1 MVRVKTN
8 VARHR
13 RVKRVMKRAEGFV
26 QGRRK
31 LYRQALETVERAE
44 QYAWRDRR
52 AKKRNFR
59 RLWIVRI
66 SAACKQRAFVYSR
79 LIQGLKKANVVI
91 DRKMLADLAVVDAAA
106 FDRLVET
113 AKGALA

>member
-13 RVKRVMKRAEGFV
+13 RVKRVMKRAEGYF

-52 AKKRNFR
+52 ARKRKFR
-59 RLWIVRI
+59 QLWIIRI
-66 SAACKQRAFVYSR
+66 SAACRERALAYSR
-79 LIQGLKKANVVI
+79 FIQGLKKAQCQI
-91 DRKMLADLAVVDAAA
+91 DRKMLADLAVADAAA
-106 FDRLVET
+106 FDRLVEL

>member
-1 MVRVKTN
+1 MARVKTN

-13 RVKRVMKRAEGFV
+13 RVKRVMKRAEGNF

-31 LYRQALETVERAE
+31 LYRQAHETVERAE

-52 AKKRNFR
+52 ARKRDFR
-59 RLWIVRI
+59 RLWILRI
-66 SAACKQRAFVYSR
+66 SAACRQRELAYSR
-79 LIQGLKKANVVI
+79 FIQGLKKAKCEL
-91 DRKMLADLAVVDAAA
+91 DRKVLADLAVADAGA
-106 FDRLVET
+106 FDQLVAL

>member
-13 RVKRVMKRAEGFV
+13 RVKRLMKRAEGFF

-31 LYRQALETVERAE
+31 LYRQALETVERAD

-52 AKKRNFR
+52 TKKRDFR
-59 RLWIVRI
+59 RMWIVRI
-66 SAACKQRAFVYSR
+66 SAACKERAFVYSR
-79 LIQGLKKANVVI
+79 LIQGLKKANCQI
-91 DRKMLADLAVVDAAA
+91 DRKMLADLAVTDAAA

>member
-13 RVKRVMKRAEGFV
+13 RVKRLMKRAEGFF

-31 LYRQALETVERAE
+31 LYRQALETVERAD
-44 QYAWRDRR
+44 QYSWRDRR
-52 AKKRNFR
+52 TKKRDFR
-59 RLWIVRI
+59 RMWIVRI
-66 SAACKQRAFVYSR
+66 SAACKERAFVYSR
-79 LIQGLKKANVVI
+79 LIQGLKKANCQI
-91 DRKMLADLAVVDAAA
+91 DRKMLADLAVTDAVA

>member
-13 RVKRVMKRAEGFV
+13 RVKRVMKRAEGFY

-52 AKKRNFR
+52 AKKRDFR

-66 SAACKQRAFVYSR
+66 SAACKQRAFAYSR
-79 LIQGLKKANVVI
+79 LIQGLKKANVAI